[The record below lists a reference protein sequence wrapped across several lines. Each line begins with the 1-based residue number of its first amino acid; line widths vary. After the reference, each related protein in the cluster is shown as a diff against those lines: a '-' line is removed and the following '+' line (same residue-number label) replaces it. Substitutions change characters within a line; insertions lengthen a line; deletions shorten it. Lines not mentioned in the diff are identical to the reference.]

1 MFKRLRLLAPAVI
14 LLAGSALGEP
24 EPAPEPA
31 PEPVLIF
38 ELEAAVVEGTQPYAF
53 QVFGDKDADGKGFT
67 AYGIQVVAPNGDLQM
82 LDEFE
87 SVLPTNSE
95 ADALVVEDV
104 NFDGYAD
111 VRMMEYLPGGS
122 SAPFFYWL
130 YQPATGK
137 FARSDWF
144 TAVKS
149 PEVDAENRQLISR
162 QKVSDTEYVTEYYD
176 PQGEVPMLVRKE
188 VRNFA
193 PDGSSKVHVFVVKEG
208 NIPQLVETRQLKP
221 GEP

>member
-1 MFKRLRLLAPAVI
+1 MFKRLRHLVPALT
-14 LLAGSALGEP
+14 LLAGSVLAQTEPVPEP
-24 EPAPEPA
+24 E
-31 PEPVLIF
+31 PEPVLLF
-38 ELEAAVVEGTQPYAF
+38 ELEAPVVEDTQPYAF
-53 QVFGDKDADGKGFT
+53 QVFGDKDGDGKGFT
-67 AYGIQVVAPNGDLQM
+67 AYGIQVVAPNGGLQM

-122 SAPFFYWL
+122 AVPFFYWL
-130 YQPATGK
+130 YRPATGK
-137 FARSDWF
+137 FERSEDF
-144 TAVKS
+144 AEVKS
-149 PEVDAENRQLISR
+149 PEVDAENRQLVSR
-162 QKVSDTEYVTEYYD
+162 QRVSSSEYVTEFYD
-176 PQGEVPMLVRKE
+176 PQGDIPMLVRKE

-193 PDGSSKVHVFVVKEG
+193 PDGSSKVHVFLMKEG
-208 NIPQLVETRQLKP
+208 NIPQLVETRQLAP